1 MGKHRTFNA
10 DRFLDKF
17 QGNESILRGYV
28 GIWNGR
34 LDLDISSLDIPKF
47 KEFLANGD
55 GDGKDELLEG
65 LYRAYDLCSER
76 GHEDLLAAGR
86 DWGYDPDPE
95 DKLPVECLSL
105 KVRTEKEDT
114 FNLAYDRNTVWRAER
129 FSLFRGKET
138 RAIAD
143 IPAAAQRFQE
153 KLAEVFKEDKN
164 SDRVLVRHYS
174 EGDYTNFIV
183 YHEKRTKAELV
194 FKGTKSRFRVTST
207 ILRPAQ
213 QDFISYNNETG
224 QVEIEARFEKEETAL
239 RKHFAECCLGR
250 RGLLRGSKAG
260 KRLNLARIA
269 EEDFD
274 MPVDEEHSA
283 VLVELQFKMKQLH
296 APSSQSGPRTCWR
309 RWTKTPYAINSPEA
323 QSARPCSRSV
333 FRTIGE
339 GSASTFRA
347 RTRSS
352 SSAQLTLKMFSGI
365 CETGEWPLADSLPC
379 FILTRLDQIER
390 PVFRHRELER
400 FPPSN

>member
-34 LDLDISSLDIPKF
+34 LDLDISNLDIPKF

-138 RAIAD
+138 RAITD
-143 IPAAAQRFQE
+143 IPAAAQLFQE
-153 KLAEVFKEDKN
+153 KLVEVFKEDKN
-164 SDRVLVRHYS
+164 SERVLVRHYS
-174 EGDYTNFIV
+174 EGDYTNVIV

-194 FKGTKSRFRVTST
+194 FKGTKSRLMVTST

-213 QDFISYNNETG
+213 QDFISYNNKTG
-224 QVEIEARFEKEETAL
+224 QVEIEARFEKEEAAL
-239 RKHFAECCLGR
+239 RKHFAECCLGDADFFE
-250 RGLLRGSKAG
+250 GVEAG

-283 VLVELQFKMKQLH
+283 VLVELQYKMKQLH
-296 APSSQSGPRTCWR
+296 APSFAVRSKNVLETLDRNNLRNQLVGSSIGKAVFKIGFPDDRRGKRVDLSGTNKIKFKRATH
-309 RWTKTPYAINSPEA
+309 AED
-323 QSARPCSRSV
+323 V
-333 FRTIGE
+333 FRYLQNWGVAIG
-339 GSASTFRA
+339 
-347 RTRSS
+347 
-352 SSAQLTLKMFSGI
+352 
-365 CETGEWPLADSLPC
+365 
-379 FILTRLDQIER
+379 
-390 PVFRHRELER
+390 
-400 FPPSN
+400 